1 MDQYAISVHVCR
13 TREELVATQEGVG
26 AIYEGLGTNTTEK
39 TGITELATSLR
50 VFLRNRKEVVVGGAV
65 AEIFGGWMYVWLL
78 WIAPFLR
85 GKGYG
90 TQLMHILEQE
100 ALKLGCQNAHLD
112 TFSFEARPFYEK
124 LGYAVFATLNDYPP
138 GYSKHFL
145 TKTLTA

>member
-13 TREELVATQEGVG
+13 TREDLVATQEGVR

-85 GKGYG
+85 GKGHL
-90 TQLMHILEQE
+90 QLGEYL
-100 ALKLGCQNAHLD
+100 
-112 TFSFEARPFYEK
+112 
-124 LGYAVFATLNDYPP
+124 
-138 GYSKHFL
+138 L
-145 TKTLTA
+145 TTSRI